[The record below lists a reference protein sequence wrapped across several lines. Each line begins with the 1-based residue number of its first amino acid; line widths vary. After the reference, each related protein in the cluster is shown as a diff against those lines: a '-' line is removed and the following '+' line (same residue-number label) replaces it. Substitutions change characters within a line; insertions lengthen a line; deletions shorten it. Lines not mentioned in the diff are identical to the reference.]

1 MAQPNLNICK
11 YTPACSMYDLNRR
24 LNFLFQEVCSLKA
37 NPNYVLPIATDVL
50 LGGIKVGAGLTI
62 NSTTGVLSVITGD
75 SKIWHYAVTS
85 EDFEVDG
92 VTYLNDALVDDN
104 TSIFWNDI
112 NRFIYEAQGEWE
124 YVEGGI
130 RILMDGFD
138 ANVYGYNLEII
149 MK

>member
-11 YTPACSMYDLNRR
+11 YTPACDLYGINRR
-24 LNFLFQEVCSLKA
+24 LNLLFQEVCSLKS
-37 NPNYVLPIATDVL
+37 NSNYVLPIASTTI
-50 LGGIKVGAGLTI
+50 LGGIKVGSGLTI

-85 EDFEVDG
+85 ADFELDG

-112 NRFIYEAQGEWE
+112 NRFIYKDQDEWK
-124 YVEGGI
+124 YVNGGI
-130 RILMDGFD
+130 EILIDGFD
-138 ANVYGYNLEII
+138 ASVNGYNLEII